1 MPEEINRLVSDHV
14 ADLHLC
20 ASHAAVQ
27 HLADEGI
34 TASVHWVGDVM
45 LDALLQNR
53 PIARSKSNA
62 IERLQLNARGYAL
75 VTIHRVANTDNPAR
89 LQQIVQILNGAQ
101 ETVIFPVHPRT
112 RKALGQL
119 DVQFASHVRLVDPVS
134 YFDMMML
141 EENARLVATD
151 SGGVQREAY
160 FLKVPCLTLRDET
173 EWTETVTAGWNR
185 VVGTEP
191 DQVLDVWFSFT
202 PPAERPPIFGD
213 GAAARRIARILD
225 SETVTLGGAQGQS
238 GMMGDRPA

>member
-1 MPEEINRLVSDHV
+1 
-14 ADLHLC
+14 
-20 ASHAAVQ
+20 
-27 HLADEGI
+27 
-34 TASVHWVGDVM
+34 M

-75 VTIHRVANTDNPAR
+75 VTIHRAANTDDPAR
-89 LQQIVQILNGAQ
+89 LKQIVHILNGTQ

-141 EENARLVATD
+141 EENARLIATD

-160 FLKVPCLTLRDET
+160 FLGVPCLTLREET

-191 DQVLDVWFSFT
+191 EQVLDVWFSFA

-213 GAAARRIARILD
+213 GTAARRIARILD
-225 SETVTLGGAQGQS
+225 SGTAKVGGAREQS
-238 GMMGDRPA
+238 GMMGDCPAWMKMGVNL